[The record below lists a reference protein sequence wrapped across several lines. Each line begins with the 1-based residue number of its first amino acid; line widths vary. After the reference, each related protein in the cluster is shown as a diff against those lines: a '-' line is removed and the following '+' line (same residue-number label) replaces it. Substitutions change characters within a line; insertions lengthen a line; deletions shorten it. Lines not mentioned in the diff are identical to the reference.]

1 MQKPGVPVRAD
12 EGSHHDPHGLH
23 PQRDRQR
30 LLSLLQVSST
40 ILIKNLLIDF
50 NTRSM
55 FRNVV
60 ASMNEALDISMH
72 LKPLAS
78 HFQVFNFFA
87 ILTRGL
93 WLWWWKS
100 TYIEWHIIILI
111 NRYLWPR
118 SVSITI
124 SMMFSHHR
132 QWRLQ
137 SSTSSDLCLHQCY
150 TPWVEK
156 DAKIKLSKRLW
167 RHFLSGLPRLLDQ
180 RVLQLAGP
188 YHHSHDGLDWCFNNE
203 VILQT
208 ILLDSRSL
216 TGGLQSSDRP
226 SSQVSRPRNY
236 FPDRGPVKSSFLSIL
251 LFNRGSFQKRQLN
264 LTFFPF
270 QVSIFLK

>member
-12 EGSHHDPHGLH
+12 EGSHHNPHGLH
-23 PQRDRQR
+23 PQCDRQR

-93 WLWWWKS
+93 RFWWWKS

-111 NRYLWPR
+111 NRYLWPH
-118 SVSITI
+118 SVFITI

-132 QWRLQ
+132 QWRPQ
-137 SSTSSDLCLHQCY
+137 SSTSSDLFLHQCY

-156 DAKIKLSKRLW
+156 DA
-167 RHFLSGLPRLLDQ
+167 
-180 RVLQLAGP
+180 
-188 YHHSHDGLDWCFNNE
+188 
-203 VILQT
+203 T
-208 ILLDSRSL
+208 
-216 TGGLQSSDRP
+216 
-226 SSQVSRPRNY
+226 
-236 FPDRGPVKSSFLSIL
+236 VK
-251 LFNRGSFQKRQLN
+251 
-264 LTFFPF
+264 
-270 QVSIFLK
+270 

>member
-78 HFQVFNFFA
+78 HFQVFGSFG
-87 ILTRGL
+87 ILTREL

-100 TYIEWHIIILI
+100 TYIEWHIIILS
-111 NRYLWPR
+111 NRYLWPH
-118 SVSITI
+118 SVFITI

-156 DAKIKLSKRLW
+156 DAKIKSSKWLS
-167 RHFLSGLPRLLDQ
+167 F
-180 RVLQLAGP
+180 
-188 YHHSHDGLDWCFNNE
+188 
-203 VILQT
+203 
-208 ILLDSRSL
+208 RSA
-216 TGGLQSSDRP
+216 SSTRP
-226 SSQVSRPRNY
+226 ASTTTRRP
-236 FPDRGPVKSSFLSIL
+236 VSSFSWRSWL
-251 LFNRGSFQKRQLN
+251 
-264 LTFFPF
+264 
-270 QVSIFLK
+270 IF